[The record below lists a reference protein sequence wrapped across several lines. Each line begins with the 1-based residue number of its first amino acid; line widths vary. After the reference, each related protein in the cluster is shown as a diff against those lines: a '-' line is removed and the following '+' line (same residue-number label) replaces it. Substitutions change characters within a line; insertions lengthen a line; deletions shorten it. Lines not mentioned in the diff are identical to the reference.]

1 MDAVDIIAACHLFTH
16 SGDIVARLGILGVHI
31 AFFAYFLDELRQLL
45 AYLLTAVAVPFSHG
59 NGHHP
64 GVTLHAALMAF
75 VDTEL
80 QRVISGRLSAS
91 TRHTDVPGLDG
102 RRVDGRCPDARLQ
115 QYGVD
120 ISLLQLVEGLDGRR
134 VDGRCPDARLQQYG
148 VDISLLQL
156 VEDVDEFLSLLVGR
170 ARTWPVEVLDG
181 GEPYGS
187 YFVFGRLCMEVQCH
201 P

>member
-1 MDAVDIIAACHLFTH
+1 MDAVDIIAARHLFTH

-31 AFFAYFLDELRQLL
+31 AFFAYLFDKFGQLL

-120 ISLLQLVEGLDGRR
+120 IR
-134 VDGRCPDARLQQYG
+134 
-148 VDISLLQL
+148 LLQL